1 MALELT
7 SSASAGTNE
16 FNKRISS
23 FSLTGIDYISRQPAA
38 IATKYDCSVASALA
52 IWSNKNRKQAG
63 ASIDRLRG
71 REPMTTRRNFLKGA
85 AATGIGFCSC
95 GMLDAARA
103 QPGAPRLPV
112 KVGGKHVKTIDVHAH
127 CYFHEAIDLMGDD
140 AAKVRPQVKG
150 AAEHFIV
157 IEQRLKAMD
166 AMAIDMEILSINP
179 FWYGKDRDTAAAIV
193 KVQNEKLAELC
204 ASRPDRFGA
213 FASLALQFP
222 DLAVQ
227 QLEAAVKKQGL
238 RGAAIGGSVLG
249 TDFSDEKFHPV
260 WAKAEELGAVLFIH
274 PQSTPQLAQRFKGN
288 GWLSNTIGNPLD
300 TTIALQHLIFEG
312 TLDRFPGLKII
323 AAHGGGYLGS
333 YAARD
338 DHACFVSPQNCNPNI
353 TLKKKP
359 SEYLSQLYFDAMV
372 FTPEGLRH
380 LVAQVG
386 ASQIMLGTD
395 HPIPWEQ
402 HPVDH
407 VFATTTLSDKQK
419 IAVLGGNAARL
430 FGLKDA

>member
-1 MALELT
+1 
-7 SSASAGTNE
+7 
-16 FNKRISS
+16 
-23 FSLTGIDYISRQPAA
+23 
-38 IATKYDCSVASALA
+38 
-52 IWSNKNRKQAG
+52 
-63 ASIDRLRG
+63 
-71 REPMTTRRNFLKGA
+71 MTTRRNFLKGF
-85 AATGIGFCSC
+85 ATSGIACCSC

-103 QPGAPRLPV
+103 QPKAPRLPV
-112 KVGGKHVKTIDVHAH
+112 KINGKRVLTVDVHAH
-127 CYFHEAIDLMGDD
+127 CYFREAINLMGDGAD
-140 AAKVRPQVKG
+140 KVLPPVKG
-150 AAEHFIV
+150 VPEHFIV
-157 IEQRLKAMD
+157 IDQRLKEMD
-166 AMAIDMEILSINP
+166 AMAIDMEVLSINP
-179 FWYGKDRDTAAAIV
+179 FWYGKDRDTAAQIV
-193 KVQNEKLAELC
+193 KLQNEKLAELC
-204 ASRPDRFGA
+204 AVRPERFAA
-213 FASLALQFP
+213 FASLTLQFP

-227 QLEAAVKKQGL
+227 QLENAVRKQGL

-249 TDFSDEKFHPV
+249 EDFSDPKFHPV

-274 PQSTPQLAQRFKGN
+274 PQSTPELAKRFKGN

-333 YAARD
+333 YAARG

-359 SEYLSQLYFDAMV
+359 SEYLNQLFFDAMV

-386 ASQIMLGTD
+386 ASQVMLGTD

-419 IAVLGGNAARL
+419 VAILGGNAAKL
-430 FGLKDA
+430 FGLKVA